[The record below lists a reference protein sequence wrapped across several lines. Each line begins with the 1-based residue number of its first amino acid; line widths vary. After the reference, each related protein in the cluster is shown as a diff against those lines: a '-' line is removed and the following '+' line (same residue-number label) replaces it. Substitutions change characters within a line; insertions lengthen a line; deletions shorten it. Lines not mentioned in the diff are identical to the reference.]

1 MRSQTQPVLRS
12 SVVRAPVARRVFQ
25 PAPGFRVPG
34 WLRALLLVLLAL
46 LLAALALKAWHEA
59 QQPQS
64 LSQSS
69 LAGARTVGGPVCI
82 EEAVDVSG
90 SMSGFRSERESAERE
105 LFAFAHRELAPDDR
119 FSSAFFA
126 GSGALAVPSTPISQ
140 LNDPPTVP
148 TAIDPAGTRLAPAV
162 EALVQARGDNDGC
175 AARALIVITD
185 GALGDAPDA
194 LAQTLTAANYTRM
207 FAVIPS
213 ATGWSRPSALPDS
226 FIVYH
231 FHNGGWLG
239 RAVSMVT
246 DAEPLDV
253 VFGNILGTLTGQHLV
268 RDGGSA

>member
-1 MRSQTQPVLRS
+1 
-12 SVVRAPVARRVFQ
+12 VARRVYQ
-25 PAPGFRVPG
+25 PAPGFRFPG
-34 WLRALLLVLLAL
+34 WLRTLLLVLLPL
-46 LLAALALKAWHEA
+46 LLALLAFKAWHEA
-59 QQPQS
+59 QRPQS
-64 LSQSS
+64 LSQST

-90 SMSGFRSERESAERE
+90 SMSVFSSERESAERE

-126 GSGALAVPSTPISQ
+126 GSGALAVPSTPISE

-148 TAIDPAGTRLAPAV
+148 PDIDPAGTRLAPAV
-162 EALVQARGDNDGC
+162 SALVQARSADDGC

-185 GALGDAPDA
+185 GALGDAPDT
-194 LAQTLTAANYTRM
+194 LARTLTAANYTRL

-231 FHNGGWLG
+231 FHNGGWMD
-239 RAVSMVT
+239 RAVSVFT
-246 DAEPLDV
+246 GAEPLDV

-268 RDGGSA
+268 RNSGSTS